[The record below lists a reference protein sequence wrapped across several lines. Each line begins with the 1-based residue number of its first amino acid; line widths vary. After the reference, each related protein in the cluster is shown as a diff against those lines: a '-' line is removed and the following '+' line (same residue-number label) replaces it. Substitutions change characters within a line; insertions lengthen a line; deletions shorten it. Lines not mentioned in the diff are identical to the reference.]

1 MAGPLT
7 HAAVLLLARDRI
19 AEVRDTLQARR
30 AAGHTLHPVEERIR
44 ELADRAYAMLGEGT
58 PPPEGSL
65 PVRPLGTTVGAG
77 ISRFALMGSMG
88 PALPAFSS
96 LLTPYQDWAA
106 RLVHSGNADP
116 DRERVVAGSTDFAL
130 RFWTE
135 SRREIAEIPVGE
147 RDAATKNARA
157 FVLGWMSH
165 VAADVVTA
173 PFLDG
178 YRWGVSP
185 KSRLRFAEDG
195 RAALAAEVHLD
206 ALVARQVFRRG
217 STRSGVRW
225 SEWYPPT
232 DEVKDHFFAAYQ
244 ATLERLYRAET
255 GPPQGFGGF
264 EDRYDAYPRPAV
276 SAEFLKSG
284 YRTYRDWA
292 LPLGYDHTFWS
303 FWVWMT
309 GVFFAVPLLAVPP
322 FVLALG
328 EGRKQ
333 LLPRDPDHDS
343 EQAWYEL
350 LSLPLMLSSWV
361 PPVAGLALFN
371 PLTTHEGGT
380 YFWLSFALSIG
391 STALSATA
399 FGLAVDGMEVKPWVR
414 WGILFGIPVALLVV
428 HLVFF
433 FRDLGPNERRA
444 HRLLPFL
451 FLVPLFVLA
460 LSLAL
465 HLVLHRLFAEE
476 AADAD
481 DLTDPA
487 PFWLTYAAWLV
498 IGIVL
503 WAVAAHWLRDWIV
516 PEYPGDHASLRPR
529 TVRLFDDA
537 TLHRLPDP
545 RDGRFFPAGRR
556 RLLKLWWEGSGDL
569 WVRSDRTH
577 LLFSRSS
584 GGENP
589 LVVPAPLSPMT
600 VEEFGEFLRRRLVV
614 DGVAGKLRWAHADA
628 RDRPLDYELP
638 PGATFADAGDED
650 GVGPADHDEKAKK
663 WTKLAG
669 SADDSDFYLYHAPKP
684 VQSVFWGPGGP
695 VSPERFRSSEA
706 AGPAGSSVE
715 VPAADL
721 REVVG
726 AGTAFLGFFR
736 PGDVV
741 QVGDHRRAVQ
751 EVVDDGRLRVAL
763 PFPAAVAAG
772 TAYRRL
778 AQDRF
783 GDVEGPGLVE
793 GLSDGGGFTLRGLR
807 GTRFGETFIPGDR
820 IRVHDGDFHQVRT
833 VHSILSDEL
842 LSVDPPFRP
851 AVSSPVVGG
860 SGYERLGAED
870 AMGYPFAPGSP
881 DGELPEDSL
890 MAHAADLAALLCMGA
905 ATHLQEPA
913 PDPRDQVWQV
923 FRNWNLDRR
932 RVNEWQ
938 MLVAGGAVS
947 EKEFGHPERRD
958 PAMPEGAPD
967 TRTPAGEATATRHG
981 WVPVMRKW
989 LEMHRRGEEQLK
1001 TGAARRPGD
1010 PTNHQLTEAM
1020 GFLLNLDV
1028 PAGVP

>member
-7 HAAVLLLARDRI
+7 HAAILLLARDRI
-19 AEVRDTLQARR
+19 AEVRDTLQARK

-44 ELADRAYAMLGEGT
+44 ELADRTYAMLGAGT
-58 PPPEGSL
+58 APPEGSF

-88 PALPAFSS
+88 PAIPAFSS
-96 LLTPYQDWAA
+96 LLTPYQDWTA

-116 DRERVVAGSTDFAL
+116 NRERVLSGSTDFAL

-135 SRREIAEIPVGE
+135 ARREIAAIPAGE
-147 RDAATKNARA
+147 QDAATRNARA
-157 FVLGWMSH
+157 FVLGWLSH

-178 YRWGVSP
+178 YRWGIRP

-195 RAALAAEVHLD
+195 RAALEAEVHLD
-206 ALVARQVFRRG
+206 ALVARQVMLRD

-225 SEWYPPT
+225 SEWFPPT
-232 DEVKDHFFAAYQ
+232 DDVKDHFFAAYH
-244 ATLERLYRAET
+244 ATLERLYHAET
-255 GPPQGFGGF
+255 APPQGYGDF
-264 EDRYDAYPRPAV
+264 EDRYDAYPRPAA
-276 SAEFLKSG
+276 SAASLKSG
-284 YRTYRDWA
+284 YRTFRDWA
-292 LPLGYDHTFWS
+292 LPLAYDHTFWG
-303 FWVWMT
+303 FWVWMA
-309 GVFFAVPLLAVPP
+309 GAFFAVPLLVVPP
-322 FVLALG
+322 FMLVLE

-333 LLPRDPDHDS
+333 LVPSDPGHDS

-350 LSLPLMLSSWV
+350 LALPLFLSSWI
-361 PPVAGLALFN
+361 PPLAGLVLFN
-371 PLTTHEGGT
+371 PLTTHEGGV
-380 YFWLSFALSIG
+380 YFWLSFALSIV

-399 FGLAVDGMEVKPWVR
+399 FGLAVDGSKVEPWAR
-414 WGILFGIPVALLVV
+414 WGMLFGIPLALLVV
-428 HLVFF
+428 HLVFL
-433 FRDLGPNERRA
+433 FRDLGPSERRT

-451 FLVPLFVLA
+451 FLIPLFVLG
-460 LSLAL
+460 LSLVL
-465 HLVLHRLFAEE
+465 HLVLHRLFAEA
-476 AADAD
+476 AADSD

-487 PFWLTYAAWLV
+487 PFWITYAAWLV

-503 WAVAAHWLRDWIV
+503 WAVTAHWLRDWIV
-516 PEYPGDHASLRPR
+516 PESPGDHAALRPR

-537 TLHRLPDP
+537 TLHRLPDAQG
-545 RDGRFFPAGRR
+545 GRHFPAGRR
-556 RLLKLWWEGSGDL
+556 RLLKLWWEGGGDL

-577 LLFSRSS
+577 LLFSSS
-584 GGENP
+584 SDGAAP
-589 LVVPAPLSPMT
+589 QVVPAPLAPMT
-600 VEEFGEFLRRRLVV
+600 VQEFGEFLRRRVL
-614 DGVAGKLRWAHADA
+614 DGGTPGKLRWALADN
-628 RDRPLDYELP
+628 RDRELDYELP
-638 PGATFADAGDED
+638 PGAAFADAGDED
-650 GVGPADHDEKAKK
+650 DVEFASHDGKAAK
-663 WTKLAG
+663 WTKLAH

-706 AGPAGSSVE
+706 AGPAGTTVQ

-721 REVVG
+721 AAVVG
-726 AGTAFLGFFR
+726 AGTTFFSFFR

-741 QVGDHRRAVQ
+741 QIGDHKRAVR
-751 EVVDDGRLRVAL
+751 EVVDDTRLRVSL

-772 TAYRRL
+772 TAYKRL
-778 AQDRF
+778 AIDRF
-783 GDVEGPGLVE
+783 RDVEGPGLVE
-793 GLSDGGGFTLRGLR
+793 GMNDGGSYLLKGLR

-833 VHSILSDEL
+833 VHTIVSDEL
-842 LSVDPPFRP
+842 LSVDQPFRP
-851 AVSSPVVGG
+851 GISSPVVGG
-860 SGYERLGAED
+860 SDYERLGADD
-870 AMGYPFAPGSP
+870 ALGYTFAPGSP
-881 DGELPEDSL
+881 DGDLPDDSL

-905 ATHLQEPA
+905 ATHLQDPLPA
-913 PDPRDQVWQV
+913 EADRVWQV

-932 RVNEWQ
+932 RANEWQ

-947 EKEFGHPERRD
+947 EKEFGHAERRD

-1001 TGAARRPGD
+1001 MAARRPGD
-1010 PTNHQLTEAM
+1010 PTNHQLTQAM

-1028 PAGVP
+1028 PAGIP